1 MENSGC
7 LDKNGKP
14 LVDLKSSYRIT
25 YPINSTRDN
34 QLVQKQHTY
43 TPSEPLLNKDGG
55 PTPLFL
61 HPCLVSF
68 ENWLDDDC
76 SKLPPLLQS
85 AELSPCEMAPSK
97 SLDGDGSRSATSFL
111 FQSSLLLQL
120 PQVQQKL
127 PPLLQEEGSGH
138 CFQVQLS
145 VFLHPVLLLCYQSCT
160 FQTSLISSSWQLP
173 SKTSRLDPSMKKW
186 ESELN

>member
-14 LVDLKSSYRIT
+14 FVDLKSSYRIT

-145 VFLHPVLLLCYQSCT
+145 AFLHPALLLCYQSC
-160 FQTSLISSSWQLP
+160 SLKPP
-173 SKTSRLDPSMKKW
+173 SVHTSRHLSLKRSHLETPIR
-186 ESELN
+186 E